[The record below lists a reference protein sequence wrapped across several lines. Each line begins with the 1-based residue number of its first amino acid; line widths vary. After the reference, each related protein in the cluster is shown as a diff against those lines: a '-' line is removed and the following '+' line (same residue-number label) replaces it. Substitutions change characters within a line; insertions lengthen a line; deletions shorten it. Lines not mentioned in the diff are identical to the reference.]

1 LTVVVDPYDFN
12 QVMPV
17 GLNYE
22 QGQVNL
28 CNLSYYCQ
36 VSSASF
42 DFEVLKLFISTAIC
56 ELLK

>member
-1 LTVVVDPYDFN
+1 
-12 QVMPV
+12 VMPV